1 MSRNGHPFLLFAAL
15 LAALAVA
22 SCSSSFRYP
31 GKKFFESDTKSRAPA
46 AASPAAK
53 APAAGAPATATESG
67 EGDPSAVAEAEGWQK
82 TGVSEEEGLAD
93 SDACYRY
100 ANAQVANDVR
110 IDRDIDAA
118 RGVQNSLFEQNG
130 NLDRRVDAYYYNN
143 ERVARFESCMR
154 SRGYTPN

>member
-1 MSRNGHPFLLFAAL
+1 MFLSIAL
-15 LAALAVA
+15 LAALAMA

-31 GKKFFESDTKSRAPA
+31 GKKFFESDRRSSAPA
-46 AASPAAK
+46 AKSAPASR
-53 APAAGAPATATESG
+53 PAAGAPAVNAGPGESDSG
-67 EGDPSAVAEAEGWQK
+67 SAAEVEDWQK
-82 TGVSEEEGLAD
+82 SGVSEEQSLTD

-100 ANAQVANDVR
+100 ANAQVAKDIR

-118 RGVQNSLFEQNG
+118 RGVRNSLFEQNG

-154 SRGYTPN
+154 SRGYSPN